1 MTKVAERSSFSACV
15 IVSSV
20 SRSQPLI
27 ATVLTAVWTASALS
41 SQTRHQQSNGTLRGE
56 LELCGGPNVGGRHC
70 RIVTGKWTGCTDH
83 VCRSLDEIVV
93 RTPSDKTVAEAG
105 VRRGR
110 FAVRLKPG
118 RYLVLLL
125 WTSTHHRPSVA
136 LKATCGSSRRSHDHV
151 PVQGLRRFRAAS
163 LAPAE
168 SARASSRSAT
178 NPVIG
183 GNCRPGDCFARA
195 IIV

>member
-1 MTKVAERSSFSACV
+1 MRHRLVSFAVSA
-15 IVSSV
+15 
-20 SRSQPLI
+20 LI

-110 FAVRLKPG
+110 FAVRLEPG

-136 LKATCGSSRRSHDHV
+136 LKRRV
-151 PVQGLRRFRAAS
+151 AVRADRTTMFLFKGYA
-163 LAPAE
+163 
-168 SARASSRSAT
+168 
-178 NPVIG
+178 G
-183 GNCRPGDCFARA
+183 
-195 IIV
+195 